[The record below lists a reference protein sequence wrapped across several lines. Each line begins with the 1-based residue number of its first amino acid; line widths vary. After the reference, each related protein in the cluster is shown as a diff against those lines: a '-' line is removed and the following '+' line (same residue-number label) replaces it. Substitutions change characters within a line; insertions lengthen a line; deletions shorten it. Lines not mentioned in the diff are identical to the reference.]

1 MATMITSDCISC
13 GACEPECP
21 NNAISQDENIYVID
35 PLLCTECVG
44 FHDYEACAAVC
55 PVDCCVTDPNNVEP
69 EESLITRA
77 RTLHPEAEFGQTF
90 ESRFRKGEGKG
101 SAPAAKKTE
110 TAAGESATPAPARA
124 PAAPEPVAIASD
136 EEDIHAALGA
146 FPDIEDWQI
155 PVRCFRCGESH
166 AQAARHFL
174 IGNVWFCPH
183 CHRSMVVKDSLS
195 FEITT
200 ALKESYERWE
210 RERIELQAKR
220 ENDFREFLENRERE
234 LSELKKKELQE
245 IEQLKLRLKNITE
258 SYQAPGRVMKKR
270 SLLGWG

>member
-1 MATMITSDCISC
+1 MITSDCISC

-21 NNAISQDENIYVID
+21 NNAITQDENIYVID

-77 RTLHPEAEFGQTF
+77 RALHPETEFGQAF

-101 SAPAAKKTE
+101 TAPAAKQLGTP
-110 TAAGESATPAPARA
+110 AGASATPPAARA
-124 PAAPEPVAIASD
+124 AAAPPPAAIVS
-136 EEDIHAALGA
+136 EEENIGAALGA
-146 FPDIEDWQI
+146 LPDIEDWQI

-166 AQAARHFL
+166 TQAARHFM

-195 FEITT
+195 FEIRT
-200 ALKESYERWE
+200 ALKESYDRWE
-210 RERIELQAKR
+210 RERSELRAKR
-220 ENDFREFLENRERE
+220 ERDFRDFLEKRERE
-234 LSELKKKELQE
+234 LVDLKKKEQQE
-245 IEQLKLRLKNITE
+245 IEKLKHQLKDITD
-258 SYQAPGRVMKKR
+258 SYQAPGKAIKKR

>member
-1 MATMITSDCISC
+1 MITSDCISC

-77 RTLHPEAEFGQTF
+77 RAIHPETEFSPTF

-101 SAPAAKKTE
+101 AAPAAKK
-110 TAAGESATPAPARA
+110 GEPPKGQTATPPAARA
-124 PAAPEPVAIASD
+124 AAAPPPAANVSG
-136 EEDIHAALGA
+136 EEDIGAALGA
-146 FPDIEDWQI
+146 LPDIEDWQI
-155 PVRCFRCGESH
+155 TVRLRCFRCGGSH
-166 AQAARHFL
+166 AQAARHFM

-195 FEITT
+195 FEIRT
-200 ALKESYERWE
+200 ALKESYDQWE
-210 RERIELQAKR
+210 KERIELQAKR
-220 ENDFREFLENRERE
+220 EKDLRDFLEKRERE
-234 LSELKKKELQE
+234 LADRKKKEQQE
-245 IEQLKLRLKNITE
+245 IEKLEHQLKDITE
-258 SYQAPGRVMKKR
+258 SYQAPGKAMKKR